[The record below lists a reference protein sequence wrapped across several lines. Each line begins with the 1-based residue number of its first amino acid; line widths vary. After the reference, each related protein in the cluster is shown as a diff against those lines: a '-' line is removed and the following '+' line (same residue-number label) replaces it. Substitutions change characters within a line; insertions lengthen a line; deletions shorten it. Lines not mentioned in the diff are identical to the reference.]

1 MLSMKEYIQREL
13 MTVDLPAGPCP
24 PPIDEEVAPPAEH
37 AYPLFD
43 DHAAADNAAATMD

>member
-1 MLSMKEYIQREL
+1 M
-13 MTVDLPAGPCP
+13 VDLPVGPCP
-24 PPIDEEVAPPAEH
+24 PMDDEEAPPAEH